1 MICHMHKGTTSE
13 KHRLSGF
20 WKHQELCLENCC
32 LRPNSIFLLRIASSL
47 ENICRYR
54 YILTYS
60 HMYVYMYTFIYIC
73 APLHMCT
80 HIYKFIHIAR
90 NCEFIWRYR
99 FIHPHMYAND
109 LKSRWR
115 VT

>member
-20 WKHQELCLENCC
+20 WRHQELYLENCC
-32 LRPNSIFLLRIASSL
+32 LRPNSIFLLRIASYL

-54 YILTYS
+54 DILTYS
-60 HMYVYMYTFIYIC
+60 HMYTCTHLYIC

-80 HIYKFIHIAR
+80 HICKFIQIAR
-90 NCEFIWRYR
+90 NCDFIWRYR
-99 FIHPHMYAND
+99 FIHLYIYVND